1 MAIVLHAL
9 RSIKGAIFLILSL
22 ITIGCS
28 SPEDELALQLNL
40 ANKNLDHGSPEQAI
54 KILEELKISYPNHP
68 EILENLAF
76 AFTATEEFHTAA
88 FYFSQLAEKFPD
100 KIEFY
105 KFSAQSWEKTGDLN
119 AAIKLFEAYIL
130 RNPRDWK
137 TWRNLADLYLT
148 TRQTSKAI
156 RAYANSSQL
165 RFDPELSL
173 KAALLANS
181 TGNLRDAEKGFF
193 SLLQV
198 ADPAVAQRAHL
209 GLLVIKHKRRQW
221 EAVEGLLEMLDK
233 NFPGAVE
240 AEGLSR
246 VRRDL
251 AIWKQALLREQRRKK
266 EEEERRKL
274 LMEKQRERALQLAAI
289 REAAKRKAAEAE
301 EVAAAEGEVA
311 AVGGEATSV
320 QDSIEE
326 PLPMQEKPQEKSSP
340 EQQALE
346 KARMLLAANPSQ
358 AVAQLWTV
366 INRGMD
372 SAEAFRELSLAYS
385 HLGEYTASE
394 MTALEALRRQPGNN
408 RLLLGYLNTLQRNKT
423 VSQVIGEIRKYRS
436 KYPQNAD
443 LLLMLARTCAKPGGE
458 PIAARNYY
466 RQFFSMAPN
475 HPEIDRARRE
485 ASQI

>member
-1 MAIVLHAL
+1 M
-9 RSIKGAIFLILSL
+9 
-22 ITIGCS
+22 
-28 SPEDELALQLNL
+28 ALQLNL
-40 ANKNLDHGSPEQAI
+40 ANKNLDHGNPEQAI

-88 FYFSQLAEKFPD
+88 FYFSQLAEKFPN

-105 KFSAQSWEKTGDLN
+105 KFSAQSWEKAGDLN

-251 AIWKQALLREQRRKK
+251 AIWKQAILREQKRKK

-274 LMEKQRERALQLAAI
+274 LIEKQRERALQLAAI
-289 REAAKRKAAEAE
+289 REAAKRKAAEEAAAVE
-301 EVAAAEGEVA
+301 GEVAAAEEEVAALGGEVA
-311 AVGGEATSV
+311 SV

-326 PLPMQEKPQEKSSP
+326 PPPLKEKPQEKPSP

-346 KARMLLAANPSQ
+346 KARMVLASNPSQ
-358 AVAQLWTV
+358 AVAQLWEV

-385 HLGEYTASE
+385 HLGQFTASE

-408 RLLLGYLNTLQRNKT
+408 RLLLGYLNTLQRSKS

-466 RQFFSMAPN
+466 RQFFTMAPN
-475 HPEIDRARRE
+475 HPEINRARRE

>member
-1 MAIVLHAL
+1 M
-9 RSIKGAIFLILSL
+9 
-22 ITIGCS
+22 
-28 SPEDELALQLNL
+28 ALQLNL

-88 FYFSQLAEKFPD
+88 FYFSQLAEKFPN
-100 KIEFY
+100 KIEYY
-105 KFSAQSWEKTGDLN
+105 KFSAQSWEKAGDLN

-137 TWRNLADLYLT
+137 TWQNLADLYLT

-173 KAALLANS
+173 KAALLANF

-221 EAVEGLLEMLDK
+221 EAVEGLLNMLDE

-251 AIWKQALLREQRRKK
+251 EVWNQALLREQKRKK

-289 REAAKRKAAEAE
+289 REAAKRKAAAAAE
-301 EVAAAEGEVA
+301 EVAAAAEETAPG
-311 AVGGEATSV
+311 
-320 QDSIEE
+320 QDSKEE
-326 PLPMQEKPQEKSSP
+326 PPPLPEKPQENPSP
-340 EQQALE
+340 GQQALE
-346 KARMLLAANPSQ
+346 KARMLLASNPSQ
-358 AVAQLWTV
+358 AVAQLWDI

-385 HLGEYTASE
+385 HLGQYTASE

-408 RLLLGYLNTLQRNKT
+408 RLLLGYLNILQRSKT

-458 PIAARNYY
+458 PSAARNYY
-466 RQFFSMAPN
+466 RQFISMAPN

-485 ASQI
+485 AGEI

>member
-1 MAIVLHAL
+1 MAH
-9 RSIKGAIFLILSL
+9 
-22 ITIGCS
+22 
-28 SPEDELALQLNL
+28 QLNL

-54 KILEELKISYPNHP
+54 KILEELKIYHPHHP

-76 AFTATEEFHTAA
+76 AFTAAEEFQTAA
-88 FYFSQLAEKFPD
+88 FYFSQLAEKYPK
-100 KIEFY
+100 KIEYY
-105 KFSAQSWEKTGDLN
+105 KFSAQSWEKAGDLN
-119 AAIKLFEAYIL
+119 SAIKLFEAYLL
-130 RNPRDWK
+130 RDPRDWMA
-137 TWRNLADLYLT
+137 WRNLADLYLN

-198 ADPAVAQRAHL
+198 ADPVVAKRAHL

-221 EAVEGLLEMLDK
+221 DAVEGLLEMLDK

-246 VRRDL
+246 VQRDL
-251 AIWKQALLREQRRKK
+251 EIWKQAFLREQKRKK
-266 EEEERRKL
+266 EAEERHKL

-289 REAAKRKAAEAE
+289 REAAKRKAEEAAVAEEAE
-301 EVAAAEGEVA
+301 AAAEGAAMEEVA
-311 AVGGEATSV
+311 AVGEEAAPG
-320 QDSIEE
+320 QDIEE
-326 PLPMQEKPQEKSSP
+326 EPPPLPEKPPEEPSP

-346 KARMLLAANPSQ
+346 KARMILASNPTQ
-358 AVAQLWTV
+358 AVAQIWGI

-385 HLGEYTASE
+385 HLGQFTASE

-408 RLLLGYLNTLQRNKT
+408 RLLLGYLKTLQRNKS

-436 KYPQNAD
+436 KYPQNPD
-443 LLLMLARTCAKPGGE
+443 LLLMLARTCARPGGE
-458 PIAARNYY
+458 PSAARNYY
-466 RQFFSMAPN
+466 RQFISMAPN

-485 ASQI
+485 ASEI